1 MARKNN
7 GRKNGQK
14 VDLKKLIDKYGEI
27 DQKIKKLNEEKEKLK
42 ALLPQE
48 EGTYYGERFK
58 LTISYSER
66 AEYDPVKVAKRLK
79 KDFVKVVTVTSAV
92 KKYIPQTELQ
102 EYIKK
107 TTGYFRYSLK
117 KIKEVGDE

>member
-1 MARKNN
+1 MAK
-7 GRKNGQK
+7 KNGKKNGK
-14 VDLKKLIDKYGEI
+14 VDLKKLIDRLGEI
-27 DQKIKKLNEEKEKLK
+27 DQKIKKLTEEKEKLK
-42 ALLPQE
+42 SQLPQE
-48 EGTYYGERFK
+48 EGTYYGEKFK
-58 LTISYSER
+58 LTISFSER

-107 TTGYFRYSLK
+107 TTSYFRYSLK
-117 KIKEVGDE
+117 RIKEVGDE